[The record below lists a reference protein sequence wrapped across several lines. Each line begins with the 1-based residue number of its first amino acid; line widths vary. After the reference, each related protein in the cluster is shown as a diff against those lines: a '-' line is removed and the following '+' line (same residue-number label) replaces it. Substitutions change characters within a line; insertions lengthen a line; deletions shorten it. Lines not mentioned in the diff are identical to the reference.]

1 MDTIL
6 IVEDEKLIRQGIR
19 SMIEHSD
26 VPVARILDCRNG
38 EEALHLLKS
47 EKVDLIITD
56 IRMPKMDGIT
66 LMKQLIAKDDKTA
79 TIVISGYDDFTYA
92 VDVLRCGAID
102 YILKPVDR
110 KVLVSLLKKIEDDLK
125 QKVIKETEKKSAL
138 AYQLRYLFLQNDL
151 PMEELKD
158 AWKDFEEELESCDY
172 YVIAAKP
179 GILHLDFYYN
189 STLSEAL
196 RHGIVLKKVEDMDI
210 VIAKAS
216 YVPKDVLEDKV
227 LGFSAICNDKK
238 EIKEAYIQAVQNR
251 KRKFFAAAKEMEEI
265 ASIDDIGKNIIETSN
280 YLLLK
285 KEELIKQLAG
295 MFRATQDNT
304 LTYLRVETMLKQLLK
319 HMNAQYGS
327 LQGAEDKLLHPYC
340 YCSVNEYFM
349 ALQEYI
355 TGLFQIL
362 AKAKSANSTD
372 KMRAAL
378 DYIDKNYSMSLN
390 MAVISNYIS
399 MNYSLFSNAFKQYTG
414 ENFVTYLHKT
424 RIEKAKELLCS
435 TDEKMK
441 DIGFM
446 VGFEDEKHFYRIFRQ
461 ISGVSPKEYRTNMMA
476 LKRAK

>member
-26 VPVARILDCRNG
+26 VPVTRILDCRNG
-38 EEALHLLKS
+38 EEALHLLNS

-110 KVLVSLLKKIEDDLK
+110 KVLVSLLKKIEDNLK

-151 PMEELKD
+151 PMEEQKG

-179 GILHLDFYYN
+179 GILYLDHYYN
-189 STLSEAL
+189 SALSEAL
-196 RHGIVLKKVEDMDI
+196 KHGIVLKKVEDMDI
-210 VIAKAS
+210 VIAKSS
-216 YVPKDVLEDKV
+216 YIPEDILEDKV
-227 LGFSAICNDKK
+227 LGFSAICKDKK
-238 EIKEAYIQAVQNR
+238 EMKEAYIQAVQGR
-251 KRKFFAAAKEMEEI
+251 KVKFFAAAKQMEEI
-265 ASIDDIGKNIIETSN
+265 TSINDIGKTMIEASN

-295 MFRATQDNT
+295 LFQAAKDNT
-304 LTYLRVETMLKQLLK
+304 ITCLQVEVILKQLLK
-319 HMNAQYGS
+319 HMNAQYSS
-327 LQGAEDKLLHPYC
+327 LQVAEDKLLHPYC
-340 YCSVNEYFM
+340 YFTVNEYFI
-349 ALQEYI
+349 AFQEYI

-362 AKAKSANSTD
+362 SKAKSTNSAD

-378 DYIDKNYSMSLN
+378 EYIDKNYSMSLN
-390 MAVISNYIS
+390 MAVISNHIS

-414 ENFVTYLHKT
+414 ENFVTYLHKI

-435 TDEKMK
+435 TDDKMK

-461 ISGVSPKEYRTNMMA
+461 ICGVSPKEYRTNMMA